1 MLKKYHFVTLALTI
15 FLFAYICPVIAGD
28 KILVK
33 SLYKDTSIASTELE
47 IIWSFEDE
55 ENTVKVSK
63 EGSESLLLIKRDMNN
78 RVYDIEYKKDI
89 SIRPSKASATS
100 KNSRAQSNPVFFS
113 DGHPAP
119 YDWIDPDA
127 KETCELVS
135 YKNAG
140 GLSFKTVMKKETRF
154 LTRDQALAA
163 GYLNDDNLLFAKSDK
178 SFIEI
183 KIIKDGKTL
192 LSQIWQEGEKFW
204 LYESTDLRT
213 SFRIR

>member
-1 MLKKYHFVTLALTI
+1 MLKNYHFVILALSI

-33 SLYKDTSIASTELE
+33 SLYKDASTERE

-55 ENTVKVSK
+55 GNTVKVSK

-78 RVYDIEYKKDI
+78 RVYDIEYKKDV

-100 KNSRAQSNPVFFS
+100 KNSRAQSNPIFLS
-113 DGHPAP
+113 DGHPVP
-119 YDWIDPDA
+119 FDWVDPAVTD
-127 KETCELVS
+127 TCELTL
-135 YKNAG
+135 YKTAG
-140 GLSFKTVMKKETRF
+140 GMTFKTVLKKEIEVIS
-154 LTRDQALAA
+154 RDHALSA
-163 GYLNDDNLLFAKSDK
+163 GYLNDENMHFAKPDK
-178 SFIEI
+178 VYLMINI
-183 KIIKDGKTL
+183 TKDGNVIIRQL
-192 LSQIWQEGEKFW
+192 WQEGEKFW